1 MKATTIQRKC
11 ACGGAC
17 DSCNRKKQPPLQR
30 SALSTVT
37 PAVPAAALAAVR
49 VPGNPL
55 DAATRASF
63 EARFGH
69 SFADVRVHTDAN
81 AARAAE
87 SIHAAAYT
95 SGSHIVFGSGRY
107 EPHSGRGQRLLAHE
121 LTHSLD
127 VSSPADASEREADAV
142 ADRVV
147 RGGLVDAASIGSAAP
162 HLARVPIAPTT
173 HQAPNPAQP
182 MPSLALGRTPDRVT
196 PGPLEHDPARILP
209 VRGPNPAAAMPS
221 CDAIATLPLQAASLR
236 AAADRWRDDAIA
248 ALVAAGPASN
258 ASHHAE
264 ILANERV
271 ELAEEI
277 TTLNATTLPPAGYR
291 DRLATICRRKTRE
304 IEIEY
309 RYNVILSN
317 AGAHR
322 WGDPNFGELDNMES
336 ALRGI
341 PPESTWGNPVVLTF
355 LRQAVHAAGSNVGG
369 ETQYERGQG
378 QGSIDMFDSG
388 MNSSAFM
395 RGMGTSVPVHDV
407 RHEVGH
413 VVQLQVP
420 EPYMQELWKNIMD
433 WRRYSLAWITPRNAP
448 YASWTEERNAVKRE
462 TGITDDDAFDAWL
475 NALQMDGIVVAN
487 GREWAKE
494 NASGA
499 PTLYSWKMGAIPHNA
514 EFAYA
519 RTQEIDYFSEVYAHA
534 LSAPEWLHDR
544 LPDDQIEWL
553 KRRLFRFPATR
564 DEWARELPRAIPSRR
579 RRSISFSANSPGN
592 RRSRSSTESRSRPAQ
607 EQRHDEDANAGAAR
621 AAEVRLRR
629 DVREMRAH
637 GEVVARAR
645 GAPFARAAA

>member
-1 MKATTIQRKC
+1 MKTMIQRQC

-17 DSCNRKKQPPLQR
+17 DSCSRKKEPHLQR
-30 SALSTVT
+30 SALSAVT
-37 PAVPAAALAAVR
+37 PAGVSASALAAVR
-49 VPGNPL
+49 APGHPL

-63 EARFGH
+63 ETRFGH

-107 EPHSGRGQRLLAHE
+107 EPHSDRGRRLLAHE
-121 LTHSLD
+121 LTHTIQQRAGLQTQPLG

-147 RGGLVDAASIGSAAP
+147 RGGVVDAASIGSAAP
-162 HLARVPIAPTT
+162 HFARVPIAPAT
-173 HQAPNPAQP
+173 HQDPIPAQSF
-182 MPSLALGRTPDRVT
+182 PSLAQGRSPDRVT

-221 CDAIATLPLQAASLR
+221 CEAIDTLPLQAASLR
-236 AAADRWRDDAIA
+236 TAADRWRDDAIA
-248 ALVAAGPASN
+248 ALVAGGPASN

-271 ELAEEI
+271 ELAGEI
-277 TTLNATTLPPAGYR
+277 TTLNAAPLQPAVYR
-291 DRLATICRRKTRE
+291 DHLVAICRRKTRE
-304 IEIEY
+304 IKIEY

-322 WGDPNFGELDNMES
+322 WGDPNLGELDDMES

-341 PPESTWGNPVVLTF
+341 PPETTWGNPVVLTF
-355 LRQAVHAAGSNVGG
+355 LRQAVHATPTVGG
-369 ETQYERGQG
+369 ETHYARGQS
-378 QGSIDMFDSG
+378 QGSIEMFNSG
-388 MNSSAFM
+388 MNSSAYM
-395 RGMGTSVPVHDV
+395 PGTITAVPLHDV

-420 EPYMQELWKNIMD
+420 EPYMDELWNSIME

-448 YASWTEERNAVKRE
+448 YPTWTAERNQVKQE
-462 TGITDDDAFDAWL
+462 TGIADDDAFDAWL
-475 NALQMDGIVVAN
+475 TALQMDVIVVAN

-494 NASGA
+494 SASGA
-499 PTLYSWKMGAIPHNA
+499 PTLYSWRMGAIPHNA

-519 RTQEIDYFSEVYAHA
+519 RTQEIDYFSEVYAYA

-544 LPDDQIEWL
+544 LPDDQIQWL
-553 KRRLFRFPATR
+553 KRRVFRFPATR
-564 DEWARELPRAIPSRR
+564 DEWARELATRQSIPPAAIDQLLRKFTWQQAEPILGR
-579 RRSISFSANSPGN
+579 I
-592 RRSRSSTESRSRPAQ
+592 TQPA
-607 EQRHDEDANAGAAR
+607 AGAA
-621 AAEVRLRR
+621 
-629 DVREMRAH
+629 
-637 GEVVARAR
+637 G
-645 GAPFARAAA
+645 AAA